1 MSKPLSADAQQ
12 KIRYGSVSKYWENFA
27 RRVEI
32 SKDDTKT
39 AIKEFLRNRKAQ

>member
-1 MSKPLSADAQQ
+1 MKPLTADSQQ
-12 KIRYGSVSKYWENFA
+12 TLRYGSVAKYWENFA

-39 AIKEFLRNRKAQ
+39 AIKEFLRSRKAR